1 MIDVFVDFIY
11 KRNLTRRLD
20 TPWVRVRLADGK
32 VLTGQYCHWMCMSAN
47 DEDENY
53 WVSLS
58 DINSPAVELRFQ
70 SKDCVE
76 VEEIDVD
83 KTHFFEDIDFKLSNN
98 ALKRLEALWQ
108 QSKHENFEEFFSAFL
123 EETLSSEQNKESTRS

>member
-1 MIDVFVDFIY
+1 MGVFVDFIRR
-11 KRNLTRRLD
+11 RNQTRRLD
-20 TPWVRVRLADGK
+20 TPRVRVRLTNGE
-32 VLTGQYCHWMCMSAN
+32 VLTGQYCYWVYMGTN
-47 DEDENY
+47 GEDENY

-58 DINSPAVELRFQ
+58 DINSPAVALRFQ

-83 KTHFFEDIDFKLSNN
+83 KEHLLDGIEFTLSNN

-108 QSKHENFEEFFSAFL
+108 QSKHRLFNDFLGEFL
-123 EETLSSEQNKESTRS
+123 EETLNPKQP